1 MVILDSSVAVIS
13 SANLTKKGLSVNY
26 EAGICLKD
34 KTMATKVAKFFND
47 VWKESEPLTQKA
59 IKNALSNKK

>member
-34 KTMATKVAKFFND
+34 KNMATKVAKFFNE
-47 VWKESEPLTQKA
+47 VWKESEPLTQQA